1 LPPETQRSAPNLSD
15 EFERGRTSRSI
26 LELSSSRSINLNELC
41 LAVGNALFARLER
54 WFMSLRADF
63 PEAGPPGSHYCLSL
77 SWGDAFRTVRLGR
90 VGVGVI
96 AALALLSFA
105 WTASVTLYVAFHDGL
120 MGAIL
125 ARQTETKAAYEDRLV
140 EAHARLDEAASR
152 LLLERNSFKGRI
164 TEVLSRQ
171 AWLEQRGAMVAALAE
186 TEARNL
192 PLAARRQD
200 ATTNPANAL
209 SAIQA
214 LAPSTAASASVNDAV
229 RAYAPLPE
237 PGVEPRAVKPHP
249 IDESG
254 ETLSALPPDAP
265 VTTASVTRAADNL
278 DPSARLALIDR
289 SLDRIESSQTKALAV
304 IDGAAERSATRN
316 AAIVAET
323 GLDPAKLSLPHGE
336 GGVGGP
342 YIPAEAQPSASAL
355 DPALMRV
362 ARDVATAERLKALIS
377 FVPLRMPLSGD
388 PSLTSGFGYR
398 ADPFLGR
405 LALHPG
411 VDLAEAY
418 GAEIHAA
425 ATGRV
430 VHAGPAGGYGIMVE
444 IDHGNGLATRYAHMS
459 EALVEEGQ
467 TVDKGAV
474 LGRLG
479 STGRSTGPHLHYE
492 VRVDGEP
499 VDPER
504 YLRAGADLAAAE

>member
-1 LPPETQRSAPNLSD
+1 MGA
-15 EFERGRTSRSI
+15 
-26 LELSSSRSINLNELC
+26 
-41 LAVGNALFARLER
+41 
-54 WFMSLRADF
+54 
-63 PEAGPPGSHYCLSL
+63 
-77 SWGDAFRTVRLGR
+77 
-90 VGVGVI
+90 I
-96 AALALLSFA
+96 AALTLLSFA
-105 WTASVTLYVAFHDGL
+105 WTASITLYVAFHDDL

-125 ARQTETKAAYEDRLV
+125 ARQVEMKAAYEDRLA
-140 EAHARLDEAASR
+140 EARARLDEAASR
-152 LLLERNSFKGRI
+152 QMLERNSFQGKLN
-164 TEVLSRQ
+164 EVTSRQ
-171 AWLEQRGAMVAALAE
+171 ARLEQRGVVVAALAE
-186 TEARNL
+186 TEARNQR
-192 PLAARRQD
+192 LAARRQAPTPD
-200 ATTNPANAL
+200 AL
-209 SAIQA
+209 SAIQT
-214 LAPSTAASASVNDAV
+214 LGPSTAPRASVDDDA
-229 RAYAPLPE
+229 RAYAPLAR
-237 PGVEPRAVKPHP
+237 PGVEPRTAKPHP

-254 ETLSALPPDAP
+254 ETLSALPSDAP
-265 VTTASVTRAADNL
+265 FTTASVARAPENL
-278 DPSARLALIDR
+278 DPSARLALVDR
-289 SLDRIESSQTKALAV
+289 ALDGIEGDQTKALGA
-304 IDGAAERSATRN
+304 IDRTAERTASRD

-342 YIPAEAQPSASAL
+342 YIPADLDPNAPAL
-355 DPALMRV
+355 DPALVRV
-362 ARDVATAERLKALIS
+362 ARDVATAERLKALMS

-388 PSLTSGFGYR
+388 PSVTSPFGYR

-430 VHAGPAGGYGIMVE
+430 VHAGLAGGYGNMVE

-459 EALVEEGQ
+459 EVLVGEGEA
-467 TVDKGAV
+467 VDKGAV

>member
-1 LPPETQRSAPNLSD
+1 
-15 EFERGRTSRSI
+15 
-26 LELSSSRSINLNELC
+26 
-41 LAVGNALFARLER
+41 
-54 WFMSLRADF
+54 MSLRADF
-63 PEAGPPGSHYCLSL
+63 PEAGPPGSHYRLSL
-77 SWGDAFRTVRLGR
+77 SRGDAIRTVRLGR
-90 VGVGVI
+90 VGVGAI

-105 WTASVTLYVAFHDGL
+105 WTASVTFYVVFHDDL

-125 ARQTETKAAYEDRLV
+125 ARQAEMKVAYEDRLA
-140 EAHARLDEAASR
+140 EARARLDEAASR
-152 LLLERNSFKGRI
+152 QLLERNSFNGKVS
-164 TEVLSRQ
+164 EVISRQ
-171 AWLEQRGAMVAALAE
+171 ARLEQRGAIVAALAE
-186 TEARNL
+186 TEARN
-192 PLAARRQD
+192 PSLAGRRQTATPNPPD
-200 ATTNPANAL
+200 AV
-209 SAIQA
+209 SAIRA
-214 LAPSTAASASVNDAV
+214 LGPPTAAGASADGAV

-237 PGVEPRAVKPHP
+237 PGVEPQAVKPHP
-249 IDESG
+249 IDELG

-265 VTTASVTRAADNL
+265 FTTASVTRAADKL
-278 DPSARLALIDR
+278 DPSARLVLVDR

-323 GLDPAKLSLPHGE
+323 GLDSAKLSLPHGE
-336 GGVGGP
+336 GSVGGP
-342 YIPAEAQPSASAL
+342 YIPAEAEPSAPGL
-355 DPALMRV
+355 DAALMRV
-362 ARDVATAERLKALIS
+362 ARDVATAERLKALMS

-398 ADPFLGR
+398 VDPFLGR

-418 GAEIHAA
+418 GAEIYTA

-467 TVDKGAV
+467 AVDKGAV

>member
-1 LPPETQRSAPNLSD
+1 
-15 EFERGRTSRSI
+15 
-26 LELSSSRSINLNELC
+26 
-41 LAVGNALFARLER
+41 
-54 WFMSLRADF
+54 MSLREDY
-63 PEAGPPGSHYCLSL
+63 PEARPPGSHYCLSL
-77 SWGDAFRTVRLGR
+77 SRGSAVRTVRLGR
-90 VGVGVI
+90 VSVGAI

-105 WTASVTLYVAFHDGL
+105 WTASVTLYVAFHDDL

-125 ARQTETKAAYEDRLV
+125 ARQAEMKAAYEDRLA
-140 EAHARLDEAASR
+140 EARGKLEEAAGR
-152 LLLERNSFKGRI
+152 QLLERNSFKSKVS
-164 TEVLSRQ
+164 EVTSRQ
-171 AWLEQRGAMVAALAE
+171 ARLEQRGAVVVALAE
-186 TEARNL
+186 TEARNSSRS
-192 PLAARRQD
+192 ARRET
-200 ATTNPANAL
+200 ATANPPDAL
-209 SAIQA
+209 SAIRA
-214 LAPSTAASASVNDAV
+214 LGPPTGGETDADGAV

-237 PGVEPRAVKPHP
+237 PSVDPRAVKPHP

-254 ETLSALPPDAP
+254 NSLSALPSDAP
-265 VTTASVTRAADNL
+265 FHDGKCGGSGDNI
-278 DPSARLALIDR
+278 DPAARLALVDR
-289 SLDRIESSQTKALAV
+289 SLDRIESSQTKVLAV
-304 IDGAAERSATRN
+304 IDRAAERSATRN

-342 YIPAEAQPSASAL
+342 YIPADLDPNAPAL
-355 DPALMRV
+355 DPALTRV
-362 ARDVATAERLKALIS
+362 ARDVATAERLKALLS

-388 PSLTSGFGYR
+388 PSLTSPFGYR

-425 ATGRV
+425 AAGRV

-467 TVDKGAV
+467 EVDKGAV

>member
-1 LPPETQRSAPNLSD
+1 
-15 EFERGRTSRSI
+15 
-26 LELSSSRSINLNELC
+26 
-41 LAVGNALFARLER
+41 LALLER
-54 WFMSLRADF
+54 WFMSLRADT
-63 PEAGPPGSHYCLSL
+63 PEARPPGPLYCLSL
-77 SWGDAFRTVRLGR
+77 SRGDATRSVRLGR
-90 VGVGVI
+90 AGIGAI
-96 AALALLSFA
+96 AALTLLSFA
-105 WTASVTLYVAFHDGL
+105 WTATITLYVAFHDDL

-125 ARQTETKAAYEDRLV
+125 ARQVEMKAAYEDRLA
-140 EAHARLDEAASR
+140 EARARLDEAASR
-152 LLLERNSFKGRI
+152 QMLERNSFQGKLN
-164 TEVLSRQ
+164 EVTSRQ
-171 AWLEQRGAMVAALAE
+171 VRLEQRGVVVVALAE
-186 TEARNL
+186 TEARNQR
-192 PLAARRQD
+192 LAAQRQ
-200 ATTNPANAL
+200 AVAPNPADAL
-209 SAIQA
+209 GAIQA
-214 LAPSTAASASVNDAV
+214 LGPSTAADASVDDAA

-237 PGVEPRAVKPHP
+237 PSVEPRTAKPHP

-254 ETLSALPPDAP
+254 ENLSALPSDTPF
-265 VTTASVTRAADNL
+265 TTASVARTPENL
-278 DPSARLALIDR
+278 DPSARLTLVDRALDG
-289 SLDRIESSQTKALAV
+289 IEGEQTKALGA
-304 IDGAAERSATRN
+304 IDRGAERTASRD

-336 GGVGGP
+336 GGMGGP
-342 YIPAEAQPSASAL
+342 YIPADLDPNAPAL

-362 ARDVATAERLKALIS
+362 ARDVATAERLKALMS
-377 FVPLRMPLSGD
+377 FVPLRTPLSGD
-388 PSLTSGFGYR
+388 PSVTSPFGYR

-430 VHAGPAGGYGIMVE
+430 VHAGLAGGYGNMVE

-459 EALVEEGQ
+459 EVLVGEGQ
-467 TVDKGAV
+467 EVDKGAV